1 MFAGLLTAGAV
12 QAADMPLKAP
22 PQLAQDY
29 YNWSGF
35 YIGIHGGGGV
45 VSDFH
50 ATLWDDGD
58 EPLRANKRTFGLF
71 GVHGG
76 YNWQM
81 GQGLVGIE
89 GDYSWANA
97 RSTVS
102 NDEPDSTSVKLQ
114 SLASVRGRVG
124 AVFGNMLVYGTA
136 GWGWARTKY
145 NFNDSVRATRQILI
159 NVRILKI

>member
-1 MFAGLLTAGAV
+1 
-12 QAADMPLKAP
+12 
-22 PQLAQDY
+22 
-29 YNWSGF
+29 
-35 YIGIHGGGGV
+35 
-45 VSDFH
+45 
-50 ATLWDDGD
+50 
-58 EPLRANKRTFGLF
+58 
-71 GVHGG
+71 
-76 YNWQM
+76 M

-145 NFNDSVRATRQILI
+145 NFNDSVRATRKILI